1 MICKELTV
9 SVLLNLACILNA
21 VGYAGDVGIIHYK
34 ADLKLEVEHN
44 SVYTRVCCTIQNDSP
59 GELTQLTFDI
69 LARENRCK
77 ARTDVHKIYQKV
89 SDSLVPLKFQHGGN
103 SNMKLTNVTLASR
116 LAPGATTEIVF
127 EYTWQATEPTNVRD
141 NYRPFATVSKGQK
154 ELCLLSDFAWL
165 PVVKTNEEFGE
176 MSMTNRFS
184 KKIKPSWT
192 IKVSA
197 PTDFVVVALGGKHV
211 QTTRQNGCIVSE
223 WTSNVPFYPQLMAG
237 RFAKRIV
244 PSDSIK
250 ITIYSPEDYDHKL
263 VQKIG
268 KELAKAY
275 DFFTEMFG
283 PLKGDEIH
291 IGVSSAGQGG
301 HGGYLSF
308 TMDTDMLGRQITE
321 ERIPMIMETM
331 RHELAHSW
339 WAWSV
344 TSYGTGT
351 KFLRESLANFS
362 NAYFVE
368 KVTGQDRLAAE
379 MAKLFWMGL
388 HAEVICGPESDS
400 ERAAYM
406 KGHVVFNVLKMEM
419 GQEQFFKVLKYFA
432 SEYQG
437 GHVTMSDFINTCG
450 QITGKDWKKFFDEW
464 CFSAGVPDYRVE
476 EFSSEQFGSMWET
489 KVVIKNVGSAMIT
502 CPLELRM
509 ENDNERRN
517 FRIEPGE
524 IKTLTFFT
532 LAEVKEVVIDPDH
545 RTYQGSGR
553 ECRLK
558 MLGVGKVDMEW
569 IWYWRGV
576 VLAEEGQ
583 YDRAIAE
590 ISRAK
595 ERHSHPAFSYS
606 RGMAYLEKG
615 DIEAA
620 RSDLIDFIDW
630 VTSSNDPLRSLVYP
644 GLLSQDRGK
653 QQDQLN
659 HILHAITGQDLT
671 TQEQWR
677 NWWKANR
684 EGFQPATGVKQ
695 IGPGGLRGR
704 DTG

>member
-1 MICKELTV
+1 MICKELTLA
-9 SVLLNLACILNA
+9 VLLNLAFILNA
-21 VGYAGDVGIIHYK
+21 VGYADDVGTVHYD
-34 ADLKLEVEHN
+34 ADLKLELESN
-44 SVYTRVCCTIQNDSP
+44 SVHTRVCCTIQNDSP
-59 GELTQLTFDI
+59 QELTQLTFDI
-69 LARENRCK
+69 LARQDRCK
-77 ARTDVHKIYQKV
+77 ARTDIHNIWQKV
-89 SDSLVPLKFQHGGN
+89 SDNLVPLKFQRGDGY
-103 SNMKLTNVTLASR
+103 MALTNVTLASK
-116 LAPGATTEIVF
+116 LAPGAATEIVF

-141 NYRPFATVSKGQK
+141 NYRPFATVSNGQK

-165 PVVKTNEEFGE
+165 PVVKTIEESGRT
-176 MSMTNRFS
+176 SGKNRFP
-184 KKIKPSWT
+184 KKVKPSWT
-192 IKVSA
+192 LKVSA
-197 PTDFVVVALGGKHV
+197 PSDFIVVALGGKHM
-211 QTTRQNGCIVSE
+211 QTIRQNGGVVSE
-223 WTSNVPFYPQLMAG
+223 WKSNVPFYPQLMAG

-244 PSDSIK
+244 LFDSTK
-250 ITIYSPEDYDHKL
+250 IIIYLPEDYDDKI

-268 KELAKAY
+268 EELAKPY

-308 TMDTDMLGRQITE
+308 TMDTNMLGRQITE
-321 ERIPMIMETM
+321 ERIPMIMEIM

-368 KVTGQDRLAAE
+368 KAIGQDRLAAD

-388 HAEVICGPESDS
+388 QTEVICGPESDS

-406 KGHVVFNVLKMEM
+406 KGHVVLNVLRREM
-419 GQEQFFKVLKYFA
+419 GDDQFFKVLKEFA
-432 SEYQG
+432 SKYQG

-450 QITGKDWKKFFDEW
+450 QITGKDWTKFFDEW
-464 CFSAGVPDYRVE
+464 CFSTGVPDYRVE
-476 EFSSEQFGSMWET
+476 KLNSMQFGSVWET
-489 KVVIKNVGSAMIT
+489 KVVVKNVGSATIA

-509 ENDNERRN
+509 ENGNFRKS
-517 FRIEPGE
+517 FRIEPGK
-524 IKTLTFFT
+524 IKTLTFMMP
-532 LAEVKEVVIDPDH
+532 ERVKEVVVDPDH

-558 MLGVGKVDMEW
+558 MLGVGNVDMEW

-590 ISRAK
+590 ISRA
-595 ERHSHPAFSYS
+595 EDRHGHPAFSYS
-606 RGMAYLEKG
+606 RGIAYLRKG
-615 DIEAA
+615 DIESAC
-620 RSDLIDFIDW
+620 SDLIDFIDQ
-630 VTSSNDPLRSLVYP
+630 VTGSNDPLRSLVYP
-644 GLLSQDRGK
+644 GLLSPDRGK

-659 HILHAITGQDLT
+659 HILYALTGQNLT
-671 TQEQWR
+671 TKEQWR

-684 EGFQPATGVKQ
+684 KGFQPNPGARQ
-695 IGPGGLRGR
+695 LGPGGLRNRAKG
-704 DTG
+704 

>member
-1 MICKELTV
+1 MVCKELILA
-9 SVLLNLACILNA
+9 VLLSLACILNA
-21 VGYAGDVGIIHYK
+21 VGYADDVGIIHYE
-34 ADLKLEVEHN
+34 ADLKLEIEHN
-44 SVYTRVCCTIQNDSP
+44 RVHTRVCCTIQNDSP

-69 LARENRCK
+69 LARQNRCK
-77 ARTDVHKIYQKV
+77 ARTDVHQIWQKV
-89 SDSLVPLKFQHGGN
+89 SDNLIPLKFKHGGN
-103 SNMKLTNVTLASR
+103 GYMTLTNVTLASR
-116 LAPGATTEIVF
+116 LAPGAATEIVF
-127 EYTWQATEPTNVRD
+127 EYTWQATEPANVRD
-141 NYRPFATVSKGQK
+141 NYRPFATVSNGQK

-165 PVVKTNEEFGE
+165 PVVKTTEEPGRT
-176 MSMTNRFS
+176 SGKNRFP
-184 KKIKPSWT
+184 KKVKPSWT
-192 IKVSA
+192 LRVSA
-197 PTDFVVVALGGKHV
+197 PSDFVIVALGGRHM
-211 QTTRQNGCIVSE
+211 QTTSQKGGIVSE
-223 WTSNVPFYPQLMAG
+223 WKSNVPFYPQLMAG
-237 RFAKRIV
+237 RFAKRIIL
-244 PSDSIK
+244 SDSIK
-250 ITIYSPEDYDHKL
+250 IIIYLPDNYDHKI

-268 KELAKAY
+268 EELAKAY

-308 TMDTDMLGRQITE
+308 TMDTNMLGRQITE
-321 ERIPMIMETM
+321 ERIPMIMELM

-368 KVTGQDRLAAE
+368 KVNRQDRLAAD

-388 HAEVICGPESDS
+388 QTEVICGPESDS
-400 ERAAYM
+400 ERAAYL
-406 KGHVVFNVLKMEM
+406 KGHVVLNVLKREM
-419 GQEQFFKVLKYFA
+419 GEEQFFKVLKQFA

-450 QITGKDWKKFFDEW
+450 QITGKDWTKFFDEW

-476 EFSSEQFGSMWET
+476 RFDSRQRGNTWET
-489 KVVIKNVGSAMIT
+489 KIVIRNIGSATIT
-502 CPLELRM
+502 CPLDLRM
-509 ENDNERRN
+509 ENGNDRKS
-517 FRIEPGE
+517 FRIEAGK
-524 IKTLTFFT
+524 IKTLTFMT
-532 LAEVKEVVIDPDH
+532 PAKVKEVVVDPDH
-545 RTYQGSGR
+545 RTFQGSGR

-558 MLGVGKVDMEW
+558 MLGVGNVDMEW

-595 ERHSHPAFSYS
+595 DRHGHPAFSFS
-606 RGMAYLEKG
+606 RGIAYLKKG
-615 DIEAA
+615 DIESAC
-620 RSDLIDFIDW
+620 SDVIDFLDW
-630 VTSSNDPLRSLVYP
+630 VTGSNDPLRSLVYP
-644 GLLSQDRGK
+644 GLLSQDRSK

-659 HILHAITGQDLT
+659 HILHALTGQNLT
-671 TQEQWR
+671 TQKQWR

-684 EGFQPATGVKQ
+684 KGFQPEPGAKQ
-695 IGPGGLRGR
+695 LGPGGLTNRAKG
-704 DTG
+704 

>member
-1 MICKELTV
+1 
-9 SVLLNLACILNA
+9 
-21 VGYAGDVGIIHYK
+21 VGIIHYE

-44 SVYTRVCCTIQNDSP
+44 SVHTRVCCTIQNDSP

-69 LARENRCK
+69 LARQSRCM

-89 SDSLVPLKFQHGGN
+89 SDNLVPLKFQHGGN
-103 SNMKLTNVTLASR
+103 SNMKLTNLTLASR

-127 EYTWQATEPTNVRD
+127 EYTWQATEPMNVRD

-165 PVVKTNEEFGE
+165 PVVKTNEEPGNT
-176 MSMTNRFS
+176 SGTNRFS
-184 KKIKPSWT
+184 KKVKPSWT

-197 PTDFVVVALGGKHV
+197 PSDFVVVALGGQHV
-211 QTTRQNGCIVSE
+211 QTTRQNGGIVSE
-223 WTSNVPFYPQLMAG
+223 WKSTVPFYPQLMAG
-237 RFAKRIV
+237 RFQKRIV
-244 PSDSIK
+244 PSESIK
-250 ITIYSPEDYDHKL
+250 VILYLPKNYAHKI

-268 KELAKAY
+268 EELAKAY
-275 DFFTEMFG
+275 DVFTEMFG
-283 PLKGDEIH
+283 PLEGDEIH

-308 TMDTDMLGRQITE
+308 TMDTNMLGQQITE
-321 ERIPMIMETM
+321 ERIPMIMEPM
-331 RHELAHSW
+331 RHELVHSW
-339 WAWSV
+339 WGWSV

-362 NAYFVE
+362 NACFVE
-368 KVTGQDRLAAE
+368 KVTGQDRLAAD

-388 HAEVICGPESDS
+388 QTEVICGPESDS
-400 ERAAYM
+400 ERAAYL
-406 KGHVVFNVLKMEM
+406 KGHMVLNVLRREI
-419 GQEQFFKVLKYFA
+419 GDEQFFKVLKQFA

-450 QITGKDWKKFFDEW
+450 QITGKDWTQFFDEW

-476 EFSSEQFGSMWET
+476 KLNSRQFGSMWET
-489 KVVIKNVGSAMIT
+489 KVVINNVGSATIT

-509 ENDNERRN
+509 ENDNDRKS
-517 FRIEPGE
+517 FRIEPGK
-524 IKTLTFFT
+524 IKILTFMT
-532 LAEVKEVVIDPDH
+532 PAKVKEVVVDPDH
-545 RTYQGSGR
+545 RTYQGSSR

-595 ERHSHPAFSYS
+595 ERHGHPAFSYS
-606 RGMAYLEKG
+606 RGIAYLEKG

-620 RSDLIDFIDW
+620 RSDLIDFLEW
-630 VTSSNDPLRSLVYP
+630 VTKSNDPRRSLIYP
-644 GLLSQDRGK
+644 GLLSPDRSK
-653 QQDQLN
+653 QWDQLN
-659 HILHAITGQDLT
+659 HILQALTGQNLT
-671 TQEQWR
+671 THEQWR
-677 NWWKANR
+677 SWWKANR
-684 EGFQPATGVKQ
+684 EGFQPTQGAKQ